1 MNEDPWKLEAGVHS
15 LLNGTQGVLEMKTVL
30 VVGAT
35 GNIGKEIVTLLA
47 RDGGAR
53 VVVGSRD
60 VAKARNQFQGSGQVH
75 AVELDADRPQTLPP
89 ALQGVDTVIQV
100 NPMSPAMVQQ
110 CRALGE
116 AAREAGVKHLVR
128 SSLLGAG
135 EPEPITEAVWHGEA
149 DQAIAESGVPFT
161 LLRPNQYFQNFLSA
175 RNVQTI
181 RTGGTV
187 ALPLGMSRVSNIDT
201 RDIAEIAAR
210 VALAAGAG
218 HHGKAYVLTGPEAS
232 TMDEVAQA
240 IGEALGTP
248 VKYAA
253 VEPEAFRQ
261 RLLGAGLPAVIVDA
275 IAGWFAY
282 CRAGRAERVTP
293 DAGKLLGRKPRT
305 LRQFAQDHVSH
316 WR

>member
-1 MNEDPWKLEAGVHS
+1 
-15 LLNGTQGVLEMKTVL
+15 MKTVL

-35 GNIGKEIVTLLA
+35 GTIGKEIVTLLA

-60 VAKARNQFQGSGQVH
+60 AAKARAQFQSSGDVR
-75 AVELDADRPQTLPP
+75 AVELDVNRPETLPQ

-100 NPMSPAMVQQ
+100 NAMTPAMGPQ
-110 CRALGE
+110 CQALAK

-128 SSLLGAG
+128 SSLIGTG

-149 DQAIAESGVPFT
+149 DQAIAESGIPFT

-175 RNVQTI
+175 RNVHTI
-181 RTGGTV
+181 RNEGTLG
-187 ALPLGMSRVSNIDT
+187 LPLGTSRVSNIDA

-210 VALAAGAG
+210 VALAEGTE

-232 TMDEVAQA
+232 TMAEVAQA
-240 IGEALGTP
+240 IGDALGKP
-248 VKYAA
+248 VREVAM
-253 VEPEAFRQ
+253 EPEAFRQ
-261 RLLGAGLPAVIVDA
+261 RLLGAGPPAIIVDA

-293 DAGKLLGRKPRT
+293 DAERLLGRKPRT

>member
-1 MNEDPWKLEAGVHS
+1 
-15 LLNGTQGVLEMKTVL
+15 MKTVL
-30 VVGAT
+30 VIGAT

-47 RDGGAR
+47 REGGAR

-60 VAKARNQFQGSGQVH
+60 VAKARDQFKSSPSVN

-100 NPMSPAMVQQ
+100 NPMSPAMAQQ
-110 CRALGE
+110 CRALAK

-135 EPEPITEAVWHGEA
+135 EPEPISEAVWHGEA
-149 DQAIAESGVPFT
+149 DQAIAESGIPFT

-175 RNVQTI
+175 RNIQTI
-181 RTGGTV
+181 RTEGTL
-187 ALPLGMSRVSNIDT
+187 ALPLGMSRISNIDT

-210 VALAAGAG
+210 VALATGTE

-232 TMDEVAQA
+232 TMAEVAQA
-240 IGEALGTP
+240 IGDALGKP

-282 CRAGRAERVTP
+282 CRAGRAERITP
-293 DAGKLLGRKPRT
+293 DTEKLLGRKPRSV
-305 LRQFAQDHVSH
+305 RQFAQDHVGH